1 MRQSNLIQHPQSTIL
16 LLSNLAGNI
25 DPLSQ
30 SQRQDEGAPPAT
42 RHWQVHTS
50 RVLGTR
56 CPAIPYRKTRRSW
69 RLLVGQSHSSH
80 LFQGRKRSRF
90 HSRHYHS
97 IPLDARLCI
106 DFWLATGPPS
116 ERKVA
121 VDYPFL
127 PDDVLWDYSKLRFY
141 AFSTFLAGV
150 VLAGLIGIGGGMVL
164 GPLMLVQWASIL
176 ESRPTL
182 PPP

>member
-1 MRQSNLIQHPQSTIL
+1 MSGNTLPKNSPL
-16 LLSNLAGNI
+16 LASSCG
-25 DPLSQ
+25 SV
-30 SQRQDEGAPPAT
+30 SFF
-42 RHWQVHTS
+42 S
-50 RVLGTR
+50 
-56 CPAIPYRKTRRSW
+56 PY
-69 RLLVGQSHSSH
+69 GM
-80 LFQGRKRSRF
+80 KRSRF
-90 HSRHYHS
+90 HSRHYLS